1 MDKSRITGLLKYLA
15 SLTLGLGFIA
25 LCGMLLLDM
34 PGGVPQAQAD
44 TVTTL
49 KRSVS
54 AKPLPQLSANAFDI
68 SRSVRVVVTGKSEP
82 KSATATSPTTP
93 SADASAEGR
102 TTTVVADAVNLRA
115 APAKASA
122 RVDVVRSGTAV
133 RVLRSERSWSLVVT
147 DAGVEGWLA
156 SKFLAN

>member
-1 MDKSRITGLLKYLA
+1 
-15 SLTLGLGFIA
+15 
-25 LCGMLLLDM
+25 MLLLDM

-49 KRSVS
+49 KRAVS

-68 SRSVRVVVTGKSEP
+68 SRSVKVVVTGKSEP
-82 KSATATSPTTP
+82 KTAAASPTTP
-93 SADASAEGR
+93 SADAPAEGR

-147 DAGVEGWLA
+147 HAGVEGWLA